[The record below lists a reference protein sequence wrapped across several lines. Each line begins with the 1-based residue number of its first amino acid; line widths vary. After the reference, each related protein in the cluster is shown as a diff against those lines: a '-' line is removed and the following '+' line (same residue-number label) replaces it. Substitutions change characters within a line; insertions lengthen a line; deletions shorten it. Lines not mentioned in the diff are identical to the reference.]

1 MNSID
6 RFLNKI
12 TMYRLILYYLTGLLI
27 VAIILSACKVIHY
40 NPGAIILST
49 VILIAVSWAANEIF
63 VWAFKAHA
71 NVESVYISALILAL
85 ILTPLASGRDVWFLA
100 AAAVVMVASKFIFA
114 VRKKHVFNPVAI
126 AVVIT
131 GFVLNY
137 YASWWVGTLWML
149 PFVIIGGVL
158 IVRKIQ
164 RFDLVFSFLMAAVV
178 TIMAVSLING
188 INVVTVM
195 KQSLI
200 DSPLFFLAFVMLTE
214 PLTTPPTKLLQIWY
228 GAIVGV
234 LFAPQL
240 HVGSVYATP
249 ELSLVIGNLFAYI
262 VSPKQKLTLSL
273 KEKVLLAPDTYE
285 FVFAS
290 DQGMNFRPG
299 QYLEWTLSHAKP
311 DDRGNRRY
319 FTIASAPSEESIRVG
334 VKFGQPTSSFK
345 KKLLEMQLGD
355 TLMAAQLSGDFTLP
369 NDLEKKFVFIAGGIG
384 ITPFVSMI
392 RDALETKQK
401 KDITLLY
408 ANRNPEDIAYRDVLE
423 HARTEL
429 GMNTVYT
436 LSAVNATASHE
447 HERTGRITAAM
458 IREEVPD
465 FAEREYYISGPNSM
479 VQSFEELLSEIGIP
493 PSHVTVDYF
502 PGF

>member
-1 MNSID
+1 
-6 RFLNKI
+6 
-12 TMYRLILYYLTGLLI
+12 
-27 VAIILSACKVIHY
+27 
-40 NPGAIILST
+40 
-49 VILIAVSWAANEIF
+49 
-63 VWAFKAHA
+63 
-71 NVESVYISALILAL
+71 
-85 ILTPLASGRDVWFLA
+85 
-100 AAAVVMVASKFIFA
+100 
-114 VRKKHVFNPVAI
+114 
-126 AVVIT
+126 
-131 GFVLNY
+131 
-137 YASWWVGTLWML
+137 
-149 PFVIIGGVL
+149 
-158 IVRKIQ
+158 
-164 RFDLVFSFLMAAVV
+164 
-178 TIMAVSLING
+178 
-188 INVVTVM
+188 
-195 KQSLI
+195 
-200 DSPLFFLAFVMLTE
+200 
-214 PLTTPPTKLLQIWY
+214 
-228 GAIVGV
+228 
-234 LFAPQL
+234 
-240 HVGSVYATP
+240 VYATP